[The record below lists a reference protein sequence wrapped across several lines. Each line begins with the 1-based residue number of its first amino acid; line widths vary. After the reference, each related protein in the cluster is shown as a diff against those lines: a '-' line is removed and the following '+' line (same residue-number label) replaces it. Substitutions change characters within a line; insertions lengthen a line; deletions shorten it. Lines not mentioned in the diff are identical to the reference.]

1 MFSSCN
7 FCHYYD
13 IHSIEMQDLTQTN
26 GKLTRDV
33 TGYLLYWFY
42 KIRNS
47 SKRLRNGDTMDK
59 TKIHKMWIADQGNG
73 TYTNP
78 ILYTDYSD
86 PDAIRVGEDY
96 FMIASSFCNTPAV
109 PLLHSKDLVN
119 WKVINYIMDK
129 LPFEY
134 YDKPV
139 PGCGTW
145 APAIRFHEGTYY
157 VFIPMPDEGIMMC
170 KTTDPWG
177 KWSEP
182 AYVRKVVGW
191 IDPCPFWDEDGKAY
205 MVTAFARSRIG
216 FKSMLYMSPI
226 EPDCSGVL
234 DDGQFIYD
242 GHATQPTIEGP
253 KLYKRNGYYYIFAP
267 AGGVKPGWQTVLRSK
282 NIYGPWEEKIVLHQG
297 NSPVNG
303 PHQGAWVDTPDGQ
316 DWFLHFQ
323 DVGNAGRIVHLQPMH
338 WENDWPVIGV
348 NAVDG
353 CGEPVLR
360 YKKPE
365 VGAADP
371 IDTPEDSDFFEGDRL
386 GLQWQW
392 NANYKKE
399 WYDLKD
405 GQLLLHAQAADP
417 KIQLCDISNLLLQKW
432 PAPEFS
438 ITTCLHLKQMKDG
451 DVAGLVSLGGCYT
464 ALAVQK
470 IHGKMSLQQRTGNW
484 TKDDE
489 VRTGLG
495 EWNSDVIYIQMK
507 VEKETYRT
515 FYVGTTEENLQPVG
529 QMVEAT
535 PGRWVGVKDG
545 LFAINEQGAAGG
557 SVAADYFV
565 YQSL

>member
-1 MFSSCN
+1 
-7 FCHYYD
+7 
-13 IHSIEMQDLTQTN
+13 MQDLTQTN

-47 SKRLRNGDTMDK
+47 GKRLRNGDTMDK
-59 TKIHKMWIADQGNG
+59 TKIHKMWIADQGDG
-73 TYTNP
+73 TYSNP

-119 WKVINYIMDK
+119 WKVINYIMDQ
-129 LPFEY
+129 LPFDY

-139 PGCGTW
+139 HGCGTW

-365 VGAADP
+365 VGATYP
-371 IDTPEDSDFFEGDRL
+371 IDTPEDSDFFEGDCL

-392 NANYKKE
+392 NANYKRE
-399 WYDLKD
+399 WYELKD

-417 KIQLCDISNLLLQKW
+417 KTQLCDISNLLLQKW

-438 ITTCLHLKQMKDG
+438 ITTCLQLEQMKDG

-470 IHGKMSLQQRTGNW
+470 INGKMQLQQRTGNW

-489 VRTGLG
+489 IRTGLG
-495 EWNSDVIYIQMK
+495 EWNSDVIYMQMK

-565 YQSL
+565 YQEL

>member
-1 MFSSCN
+1 
-7 FCHYYD
+7 
-13 IHSIEMQDLTQTN
+13 MQDLTQTN

-47 SKRLRNGDTMDK
+47 SKRLWNGETMDK
-59 TKIHKMWIADQGNG
+59 TKIHKMWIADQGDG

-139 PGCGTW
+139 HGCGTW

-242 GHATQPTIEGP
+242 SHATQPTIEGP

-365 VGAADP
+365 VGATYP

-405 GQLLLHAQAADP
+405 GQLLLHAQTADP
-417 KIQLCDISNLLLQKW
+417 KTQLCDISNLLLQKW

-438 ITTCLHLKQMKDG
+438 TTTCLHLKQMKDG

-489 VRTGLG
+489 VRTSLG

-565 YQSL
+565 YQEL

>member
-1 MFSSCN
+1 
-7 FCHYYD
+7 
-13 IHSIEMQDLTQTN
+13 MQDLTQTN

-59 TKIHKMWIADQGNG
+59 TKIHKMWIADQGDG

-119 WKVINYIMDK
+119 WKVINYIMDQ
-129 LPFEY
+129 LPFDY

-139 PGCGTW
+139 HGCGTW
-145 APAIRFHEGTYY
+145 APAIRYHEGTYY

-353 CGEPVLR
+353 CGEPVLH

-365 VGAADP
+365 VGATYP

-392 NANYKKE
+392 NANYKRE

-417 KIQLCDISNLLLQKW
+417 KTQLCDISNLLLQKW

-438 ITTCLHLKQMKDG
+438 ITTCLQLEQMKDG

-464 ALAVQK
+464 VLAVQK
-470 IHGKMSLQQRTGNW
+470 INGKMQLQQRNGNW

-489 VRTGLG
+489 IRTGLG
-495 EWNSDVIYIQMK
+495 EWNSDVIYMQMK

-545 LFAINEQGAAGG
+545 LFAINEQGVSGG

-565 YQSL
+565 YQRL

>member
-1 MFSSCN
+1 
-7 FCHYYD
+7 
-13 IHSIEMQDLTQTN
+13 MQDLTQTN

-47 SKRLRNGDTMDK
+47 GKRLRNGDTMDK
-59 TKIHKMWIADQGNG
+59 TKIHKMWIADQGDG
-73 TYTNP
+73 TYSNP

-119 WKVINYIMDK
+119 WKVINYIMDQ
-129 LPFEY
+129 LPFDY

-139 PGCGTW
+139 HGCGTW
-145 APAIRFHEGTYY
+145 APAIRYHEGTYY

-234 DDGQFIYD
+234 GDGQFIYD

-365 VGAADP
+365 VGATYP
-371 IDTPEDSDFFEGDRL
+371 IDTPEDSDFFEGDCL

-392 NANYKKE
+392 NANYKRE
-399 WYDLKD
+399 WYELKD

-417 KIQLCDISNLLLQKW
+417 KTQLCDISNLLLQKW

-438 ITTCLHLKQMKDG
+438 ITTCLQLEQMKDG

-470 IHGKMSLQQRTGNW
+470 INGKMQLQQRTGNW

-489 VRTGLG
+489 IRTGLG
-495 EWNSDVIYIQMK
+495 EWNSDVIYMQMK

-565 YQSL
+565 YQEL

>member
-1 MFSSCN
+1 
-7 FCHYYD
+7 
-13 IHSIEMQDLTQTN
+13 
-26 GKLTRDV
+26 
-33 TGYLLYWFY
+33 
-42 KIRNS
+42 
-47 SKRLRNGDTMDK
+47 MDK

-371 IDTPEDSDFFEGDRL
+371 IDTQEDSDFFEGDRL